1 MVAWSLA
8 ALAAADSIGD
18 AILAAPPGREEE
30 LKRVAGEAAPGF
42 AVKVVTG
49 GASRSESVA
58 IALAAAGGEVIAIH
72 DAARPLLE
80 PELVDRCVERL
91 RHWGC
96 DGVVAAARAV
106 DAVKESDSGGRVLA
120 TLERSNLWAVQT
132 PQVFGAGVLR
142 RALSGPDLERAY
154 DDAQLVEDAGGDVR
168 IVEAPRHNL
177 KVTSP
182 TDLRIAELL
191 LADRLGSDRGAPAP
205 AC

>member
-1 MVAWSLA
+1 MVAWCLA
-8 ALAAADSIGD
+8 ALAAAESID
-18 AILAAPPGREEE
+18 DVVLAAPPGSEEDLE
-30 LKRVAGEAAPGF
+30 RVAAEAAPGLP
-42 AVKVVTG
+42 VTVVTG
-49 GASRSESVA
+49 GKSRSESVA
-58 IALAAAGGEVIAIH
+58 IALASAGGDLIAVH

-80 PELVDRCVERL
+80 PELADRCVERL
-91 RHWGC
+91 CHWQC

-120 TLERSNLWAVQT
+120 TLERSNLWTVQT
-132 PQVFGAGVLR
+132 PQVFGAEILR
-142 RALSGPDLERAY
+142 RALAGPDLERAY

-191 LADRLGSDRGAPAP
+191 LADRHGDDRGARAP
-205 AC
+205 VC

>member
-1 MVAWSLA
+1 MVAWSLT
-8 ALAAADSIGD
+8 ALAAAESID
-18 AILAAPPGREEE
+18 DLVLAAPPGSEEDLE
-30 LKRVAGEAAPGF
+30 RIAADAAPQL
-42 AVKVVTG
+42 AVTVVTG

-58 IALAAAGGEVIAIH
+58 IALARASGDVIAVH

-80 PELVDRCVERL
+80 PELADRCVERL
-91 RHWGC
+91 LRWGC

-132 PQVFGAGVLR
+132 PQVFGAAVLR
-142 RALSGPDLERAY
+142 RALSASELERAY

-191 LADRLGSDRGAPAP
+191 LAERRRGDRGA
-205 AC
+205 

>member
-8 ALAAADSIGD
+8 ALAAAESIGD
-18 AILAAPPGREEE
+18 AILAAPPGSEEE
-30 LKRVAGEAAPGF
+30 MERVAAEAAPRL
-42 AVKVVTG
+42 AVTVVTG
-49 GASRSESVA
+49 GPSRSESVA
-58 IALAAAGGEVIAIH
+58 IALAGARGEVVAVH

-80 PELVDRCVERL
+80 PELANRCVERL

-96 DGVVAAARAV
+96 DGVVAAARTV
-106 DAVKESDSGGRVLA
+106 DAMKESDSGGRVLA

-132 PQVFGAGVLR
+132 PQVFDAEILR
-142 RALSGPDLERAY
+142 RALAGPELDRAY

-191 LADRLGSDRGAPAP
+191 LADRRGGENGAPAP